1 MTEYVIYIYIHKK
14 YREITHRIM
23 QWLENVSHSDR
34 GFQFSII
41 PCKLAMHRE
50 MQWT

>member
-1 MTEYVIYIYIHKK
+1 MK

-23 QWLENVSHSDR
+23 HWLDNVSHIDG

-41 PCKLAMHRE
+41 SCKLATHRE

>member
-1 MTEYVIYIYIHKK
+1 MK

-23 QWLENVSHSDR
+23 HWLDNVSHNDR

-41 PCKLAMHRE
+41 SYKLAMRRE